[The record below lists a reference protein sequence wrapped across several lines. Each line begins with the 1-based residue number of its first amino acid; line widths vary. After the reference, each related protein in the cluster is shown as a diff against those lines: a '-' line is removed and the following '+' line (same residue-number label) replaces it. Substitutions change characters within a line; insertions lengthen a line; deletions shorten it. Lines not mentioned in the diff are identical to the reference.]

1 VTPRTHARILYDV
14 LSTLM
19 HREWRQRV
27 AKGRWVTLWTFIEPL
42 LQIFAVAGLYVAYGR
57 STVAGQEAYMFLGI
71 AIFSFVAFRNLA
83 TKPSDAITVSQGLL
97 VYRQVHVFD
106 LLLSKWAAET
116 LAYVL
121 LSAIGLTWLSFFEE
135 TLQVNTAGLAL
146 AVCVMLSLSFGIT
159 CILAWVRKERPW
171 VTTYFRPV
179 FFAMYVTSGALHPI
193 WDLPEWVTDLL
204 AYNPMDQVL
213 ELLRQSL
220 LFNYVS
226 PLPISKAYLLLWA
239 LGTLTLGVHLVM
251 RDAERLRSR

>member
-1 VTPRTHARILYDV
+1 MTPRTHARILYDV
-14 LSTLM
+14 LATLM

-27 AKGRWVTLWTFIEPL
+27 AKGRWVTAWTFVEPL
-42 LQIFAVAGLYVAYGR
+42 LQIVAVAGLYTAYGR
-57 STVAGQEAYMFLGI
+57 TTVAGQEAYMFLGI
-71 AIFSFVAFRNLA
+71 AIFSFIAFRNLA
-83 TKPSDAITVSQGLL
+83 TKPSDAIIVSQGLL

-106 LLLSKWAAET
+106 LVVSKWAAET

-121 LSAIGLTWLSFFEE
+121 LSAIALTYLSLFEE
-135 TLQVNTAGLAL
+135 TLSVDTGGFVL
-146 AVCVMLSLSFGIT
+146 AVGVILMLSLGIS
-159 CILAWVRKERPW
+159 CILAWTRKERPW
-171 VTTYFRPV
+171 ITTYFRPV
-179 FFAMYVTSGALHPI
+179 FFGMYVTSGALHPI

-226 PLPISKAYLLLWA
+226 PLPISRSYLLLWA
-239 LGTLTLGVHLVM
+239 FGTLALGAYLVM